1 MLRQPSFKKMEESV
15 RLSAAEKKHAHV
27 RGIKVTAFSSVVGV
41 LAGVLSWAITSGALA
56 STEQVNGVVVL
67 AAAVALQKPLLPKLD
82 KPEMGKKDWL
92 YVAFMTFDLWFV
104 TWTVLL
110 TAS

>member
-1 MLRQPSFKKMEESV
+1 MAESV

-27 RGIKVTAFSSVVGV
+27 RGIKVTAFSSLVGV
-41 LAGVLSWAITSGALA
+41 LAGVVSWMITSGFLA
-56 STEQVNGVVVL
+56 SLDQVNAVALL
-67 AAAVALQKPLLPKLD
+67 AAAVALQKPFLPKLD
-82 KPEMGKKDWL
+82 KPDMGKKDWL

>member
-1 MLRQPSFKKMEESV
+1 MEESV

-27 RGIKVTAFSSVVGV
+27 RGVKVTAFSSLVGV
-41 LAGVLSWAITSGALA
+41 LAGVVSWMITSGFLA
-56 STEQVNGVVVL
+56 SVDLVNAVAVL
-67 AAAVALQKPLLPKLD
+67 AAAVALQKPFLPKLD
-82 KPEMGKKDWL
+82 KHDMGKKDWL

-110 TAS
+110 TAA